1 MVEIIKTGAPIASV
15 FVALLAFFV
24 AWYSVWATRRHNRL
38 SVQPRFTT
46 FTSATDQ
53 DEATGVALYKLV
65 LRNSGLGPAFIRRF
79 EVLIEGVAYQP
90 KKPEEFFALVSDYLK
105 VDFAVT
111 PRYLAV
117 LRVGYVMAKD
127 EEQTLADV
135 GVLRPPKDFDE
146 KLKHIHLRITFE
158 SAYGVIDCYDTN
170 GHEVATTDTSDLR
183 LASRLL
189 WQKLKVVAFNRLPVL
204 RWLR

>member
-1 MVEIIKTGAPIASV
+1 MEEIIKTYAPIASFFV
-15 FVALLAFFV
+15 SLLALFVAS
-24 AWYSVWATRRHNRL
+24 YSVWATRRHNRL

-46 FTSATDQ
+46 FTSSADQ
-53 DEATGVALYKLV
+53 DVASGIAHYKLV
-65 LRNSGLGPAFIRRF
+65 LRNSGLGPAFIKQF
-79 EVLIEGVAYQP
+79 ELLIDGVAHQP
-90 KKPEEFFALVSDYLK
+90 KKPEEFFALVRDYLK
-105 VDFAVT
+105 VDFAAS

-135 GVLRPPKDFDE
+135 GVVRPPKDFDE

-170 GHEVATTDTSDLR
+170 GHEIATTDTSDLM
-183 LASRLL
+183 LASRLF
-189 WQKLKVVAFNRLPVL
+189 WQKLKIVAFNKIPVL
-204 RWLR
+204 SWLR